1 MKADLAIEFESF
13 PKRTC
18 VHLQHKICAQM
29 KLYLKRSDLE
39 HLIDV
44 LFQFA
49 YTLIQDHAVW
59 QNQQFWEAS
68 FFSDVQTGIK
78 AVYLAMQDQVHFE
91 EKKIYL

>member
-1 MKADLAIEFESF
+1 MIIVAN
-13 PKRTC
+13 
-18 VHLQHKICAQM
+18 
-29 KLYLKRSDLE
+29 
-39 HLIDV
+39 

-78 AVYLAMQDQVHFE
+78 AVYLAMQDQVHTLLDFL
-91 EKKIYL
+91 KHN